1 MLYNTD
7 YLLKISVFYM
17 FFKNNGDYKVVKSLY
32 HIDYRDNN
40 FEKKL
45 YHIDYISKV
54 SLHYGF
60 FYDTGDNCD
69 LQRLYYIDYIHRV
82 SLQYVFF
89 IFQSFIRYFLH
100 LHLKSY
106 PESAPIHSPNT
117 APLPTHSHVWALAFP
132 CTGA

>member
-7 YLLKISVFYM
+7 YLPKVSVFYV

-40 FEKKL
+40 FEKRL

-69 LQRLYYIDYIHRV
+69 LQRLYHIDYIHRV

-89 IFQSFIRYFLH
+89 LRFNLLLDIFFIY
-100 LHLKSY
+100 
-106 PESAPIHSPNT
+106 I
-117 APLPTHSHVWALAFP
+117 
-132 CTGA
+132 